1 MSRIPGLT
9 FAALV
14 TAALAS
20 TAVAGG
26 HSAAL
31 ENATKARNAQMQMIA
46 YHTGLLGD
54 MAKGTT
60 PYDATVATAAAE
72 NLSTAASMNRITLWL
87 EGSEQGAVPGSR
99 AKTDIWSDPAGFEEK
114 AVALETAATAMV
126 EAAGTDLASLQA
138 AMGAVG
144 QSCGSCHKV
153 YRGPQN

>member
-1 MSRIPGLT
+1 MSRFFGLALT
-9 FAALV
+9 SFATVAV
-14 TAALAS
+14 AS
-20 TAVAGG
+20 TAFADG

-60 PYDATVATAAAE
+60 AYDATLATAAAQ
-72 NLSTAASMNRITLWL
+72 NLSAAASMNRITLWL

-99 AKTDIWSDPAGFEEK
+99 AKPEIWSDPAGFDEK
-114 AVALETAATAMV
+114 AMALETAATAMV
-126 EAAGTDLASLQA
+126 DAAGTDLASLQA

-144 QSCGSCHKV
+144 QACGACHKA